1 MDQHNTHPPR
11 SESSFKIYAM
21 SRIRVDISVISTKKK
36 EIDYSNDIGILRV
49 W

>member
-1 MDQHNTHPPR
+1 MDQHNTYPPP

-21 SRIRVDISVISTKKK
+21 SRIRIDISVISTKKG
-36 EIDYSNDIGILRV
+36 IDYSNDIGILRV

>member
-1 MDQHNTHPPR
+1 MDQHNTYPPR

-21 SRIRVDISVISTKKK
+21 PRIRVDISVISIKK

>member
-1 MDQHNTHPPR
+1 MDQHNTYPPR

-21 SRIRVDISVISTKKK
+21 STICVDISVISTKK

>member
-1 MDQHNTHPPR
+1 MDQHNTYPPR

-21 SRIRVDISVISTKKK
+21 SRIRVGISVISIKK
-36 EIDYSNDIGILRV
+36 EIDYSNDIGILQV

>member
-1 MDQHNTHPPR
+1 MDQHNTYPPR

-21 SRIRVDISVISTKKK
+21 SRIRVGISVILTKK

>member
-1 MDQHNTHPPR
+1 MDQHNTYPPQ
-11 SESSFKIYAM
+11 SESSFKIYAL
-21 SRIRVDISVISTKKK
+21 SRIRVGISVIPIKI

>member
-1 MDQHNTHPPR
+1 MDQHNTYPLP
-11 SESSFKIYAM
+11 SESSFKIYEV
-21 SRIRVDISVISTKKK
+21 SRIRVDISVISIKK